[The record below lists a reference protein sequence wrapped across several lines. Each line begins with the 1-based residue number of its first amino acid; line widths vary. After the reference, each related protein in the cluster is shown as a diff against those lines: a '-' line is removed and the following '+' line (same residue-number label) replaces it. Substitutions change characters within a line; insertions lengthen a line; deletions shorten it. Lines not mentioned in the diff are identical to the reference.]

1 MDASLILCFGDPD
14 GLRWAAALG
23 SSSALRKMRRSFK
36 VKSVAIVGIIVATYA
51 LYVENRLLR
60 SY

>member
-1 MDASLILCFGDPD
+1 MDSD
-14 GLRWAAALG
+14 GPRLSAQAQAA
-23 SSSALRKMRRSFK
+23 RNKMRRSFK

-60 SY
+60 SS